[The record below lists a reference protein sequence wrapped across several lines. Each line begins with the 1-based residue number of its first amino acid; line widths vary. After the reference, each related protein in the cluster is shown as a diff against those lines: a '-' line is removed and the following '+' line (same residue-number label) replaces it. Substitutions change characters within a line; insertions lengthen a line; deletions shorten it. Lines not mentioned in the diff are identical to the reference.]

1 MSDAPHHEGHEGRE
15 LAPARSR
22 AYPWIQVLL
31 RAAVNLFFRRVE
43 VGGVHNVPAHGGG
56 LVISWHPNGLVDP
69 GLILTQCPRPV
80 VFGARHGLFRYPL
93 LGPLLREVGT
103 VPIYRA
109 IDVAGD
115 ASAEARRAAN
125 RKSLEVLAE
134 RVAAGSL
141 SALFPEGVS
150 HDEPGLQALRSGAAR
165 MYYRARQLG
174 RARQLA
180 SDAPPPAILL
190 VGLHYDDKQMFRSN
204 ALVTFHPPLVLPPE
218 LDVTPADDIDS
229 DAVHELSHRLTAH
242 IEATL
247 REVVY
252 ATDSWEL
259 HDLLHR
265 TRRLVRAERAHRA
278 GADPGRTTIGERVL
292 GFARVRAGYYA
303 LMQRDP
309 ERVQALRQ
317 RVARY
322 DADLR
327 AMQLEDYDL
336 DRPPPLRSKWIAV
349 LLGLQILGVFFL
361 LPPLVVLGYLVNLPT
376 ALALVAIA
384 KLAARK
390 LKDEA
395 TVKLLLGMIA
405 FPLTWIAAGVLAGIG
420 HHQLHLGFPRIP
432 DTPWLAGVT
441 VAVLG
446 AVGGAAALRY
456 LGVARETARAVRVRL
471 TRRGAT
477 RAVARLRRERD
488 KLYDELV
495 ALVEGVALPG
505 QLAEDGRV
513 YLEGDATDRPRHR
526 R

>member
-1 MSDAPHHEGHEGRE
+1 VNERTPVQ
-15 LAPARSR
+15 SR
-22 AYPWIQVLL
+22 AYPWIQLLL
-31 RAAVNLFFRRVE
+31 RTAVNLFFRRVE
-43 VGGVHNVPAHGGG
+43 VGGLRNVPAEGGG

-80 VFGARHGLFRYPL
+80 VFGARHGLFGYPL

-109 IDVAGD
+109 IDVSGD
-115 ASAEARRAAN
+115 ASVESRRAAN

-134 RVAAGSL
+134 RIASGSL
-141 SALFPEGVS
+141 SALFPEGIS
-150 HDEPGLQALRSGAAR
+150 HDEPGLQALRTGAAR
-165 MYYRARQLG
+165 LYYRSRQLG
-174 RARQLA
+174 RSRQLA
-180 SDAPPPAILL
+180 PDAPPPAILL

-218 LDVTPADDIDS
+218 LDVTPAEDVDS
-229 DAVHELSHRLTAH
+229 DVVHELSRRLTAH
-242 IEATL
+242 IETTL

-259 HDLLHR
+259 HDLMHR

-278 GADPGRTTIGERVL
+278 GADPGKTTIGERVL
-292 GFARVRAGYYA
+292 GFARVRAGYNA
-303 LMQRDP
+303 LLQRDP
-309 ERVQALRQ
+309 AEVEALRQ

-327 AMQLEDYDL
+327 ALKLEDYDL
-336 DRPPPLRSKWIAV
+336 DRPPSLRSKWIV
-349 LLGLQILGVFFL
+349 LLLALQILGVFLL

-376 ALALVAIA
+376 ALGLVAIA

-395 TVKLLLGMIA
+395 TVKLLVGMVA
-405 FPLTWIAAGVLAGIG
+405 FPLTWIAAGVLAGLG

-432 DTPWLAGVT
+432 DTPWLAGIT

-471 TRRGAT
+471 TRSGAT

-488 KLYDELV
+488 QIYDEIV

-505 QLAEDGRV
+505 EVSDDGRV
-513 YLEGDATDRPRHR
+513 HPTRERA
-526 R
+526 

>member
-1 MSDAPHHEGHEGRE
+1 MRE
-15 LAPARSR
+15 ENERENEPVQSR
-22 AYPWIQVLL
+22 AYPWIQLLL

-43 VGGVHNVPAHGGG
+43 VGGLRNVPAEGGG

-80 VFGARHGLFRYPL
+80 VFGARHGLFSYPL

-109 IDVAGD
+109 IDVSGD
-115 ASAEARRAAN
+115 ASVESRRAAN

-134 RVAAGSL
+134 RIAAGSL
-141 SALFPEGVS
+141 SALFPEGIS
-150 HDEPGLQALRSGAAR
+150 HDEPGLQALRTGAAR
-165 MYYRARQLG
+165 LYYRS
-174 RARQLA
+174 RQLA
-180 SDAPPPAILL
+180 PHAPPPAILL

-218 LDVTPADDIDS
+218 LDVTPTEDVDS
-229 DAVHELSHRLTAH
+229 DAVHELSRRLTAH
-242 IEATL
+242 IETTL

-259 HDLLHR
+259 HDLMHR

-303 LMQRDP
+303 LLRRDP
-309 ERVQALRQ
+309 TKVQALRE

-322 DADLR
+322 DTDLR
-327 AMQLEDYDL
+327 AMKLEDYDL
-336 DRPPPLRSKWIAV
+336 DRPPSLRSKWIV
-349 LLGLQILGVFFL
+349 LLLALQILGVFLL
-361 LPPLVVLGYLVNLPT
+361 LPPLVVLGYIVNLPT
-376 ALALVAIA
+376 ALGLVAIA

-395 TVKLLLGMIA
+395 TVKLVVGTIA

-420 HHQLHLGFPRIP
+420 HYQLHLGFPRIP
-432 DTPWLAGVT
+432 DTPWLAGIT

-471 TRRGAT
+471 TRSGAT

-488 KLYDELV
+488 QIYDEIV
-495 ALVEGVALPG
+495 ALVEGVELPG
-505 QLAEDGRV
+505 ELSDDGRV
-513 YLEGDATDRPRHR
+513 RPASEPA
-526 R
+526 

>member
-1 MSDAPHHEGHEGRE
+1 MTSTTSAPDPEGDAGHEP
-15 LAPARSR
+15 APVQSR
-22 AYPWIQVLL
+22 AYPWIQLLL
-31 RAAVNLFFRRVE
+31 RTAVNLFFRHVE
-43 VGGVHNVPAHGGG
+43 VGGVRNIPAHGGG

-109 IDVAGD
+109 IDMGGD
-115 ASAEARRAAN
+115 ASAESRQAAN
-125 RKSLEVLAE
+125 RRSLEVLAE

-165 MYYRARQLG
+165 VYYRARQLVG
-174 RARQLA
+174 
-180 SDAPPPAILL
+180 SVPPPAILL

-204 ALVTFHPPLVLPPE
+204 ALVTFHAPLVLPPE
-218 LDVTPADDIDS
+218 LDVTPTGDVDS
-229 DAVHELSHRLTAH
+229 DEVHELARRLTAH

-252 ATDSWEL
+252 ATESWEL
-259 HDLLHR
+259 HDLMHR

-309 ERVQALRQ
+309 ERVAALRQ
-317 RVARY
+317 RVAQY

-376 ALALVAIA
+376 ALGLIAIA

-395 TVKLLLGMIA
+395 TVKLLVGMIA
-405 FPLTWIAAGVLAGIG
+405 FPLTWIATGVLAGLG

-446 AVGGAAALRY
+446 ALGGAAALRY
-456 LGVARETARAVRVRL
+456 LSLARETARAVRVRL

-488 KLYDELV
+488 KLFDELV

-505 QLAEDGRV
+505 QVAEDGRV
-513 YLEGDATDRPRHR
+513 HLEGDARGRAKPRS
-526 R
+526 

>member
-1 MSDAPHHEGHEGRE
+1 MASLRARRAPTAAHPRGRRGR
-15 LAPARSR
+15 AR
-22 AYPWIQVLL
+22 AYPAIQLLL
-31 RAAVNLFFRRVE
+31 RTAVGLFFRRVE
-43 VGGVHNVPAHGGG
+43 VAGLRHVPEEGGG

-93 LGPLLREVGT
+93 LGALLREIGT

-109 IDVAGD
+109 IDVGGD
-115 ASAEARRAAN
+115 ASEGSRRAAN
-125 RKSLEVLAE
+125 RKSLEALAE
-134 RVAAGSL
+134 RVAGGSL

-165 MYYRARQLG
+165 LYYRARQLEPS
-174 RARQLA
+174 R
-180 SDAPPPAILL
+180 PPPAILP
-190 VGLHYDDKQMFRSN
+190 VGLHYDDKQMFRSS
-204 ALVTFHPPLVLPPE
+204 ALVTFHPPLSLPPE
-218 LDVTPADDIDS
+218 LDVTPTADVDS
-229 DAVHELSHRLTAH
+229 PEVHALSHRLTAH

-252 ATDSWEL
+252 ATESWSL
-259 HDLLHR
+259 HDLMHR
-265 TRRLVRAERAHRA
+265 TRRLVRAEQAHRE
-278 GADPGRTTIGERVL
+278 GTDPGRTTIGERML

-303 LMQRDP
+303 LRQRDP
-309 ERVQALRQ
+309 ERVEALRE
-317 RVARY
+317 RVAKY

-327 AMQLEDYDL
+327 ALRLEDYDL
-336 DRPPPLRSKWIAV
+336 DRPPSLRSRWIAAA
-349 LLGLQILGVFFL
+349 LALQILGVFLL

-376 ALALVAIA
+376 ALVLAAVA

-405 FPLTWIAAGVLAGIG
+405 FPLTWAGAGVLAALG
-420 HHQLHLGFPRIP
+420 HEQLVLGAPSIP
-432 DTPWLAGVT
+432 DTPWLAGIT
-441 VAVLG
+441 VGVLG

-471 TRRGAT
+471 TRTHAT
-477 RAVARLRRERD
+477 RAVARLRRERH

-495 ALVEGVALPG
+495 LLVEGAAVPSPSP
-505 QLAEDGRV
+505 AE
-513 YLEGDATDRPRHR
+513 AT
-526 R
+526 

>member
-1 MSDAPHHEGHEGRE
+1 MSGELDASGRE
-15 LAPARSR
+15 RQPATRSL
-22 AYPWIQVLL
+22 AYPWIQLLL

-43 VGGVHNVPAHGGG
+43 VGGLRNIPAEGGG

-93 LGPLLREVGT
+93 LGSLLREIGT

-109 IDVAGD
+109 IDAGGGASVA
-115 ASAEARRAAN
+115 SRQAAN
-125 RKSLEVLAE
+125 RRSLEALAE
-134 RVAAGSL
+134 RIAAGSL

-165 MYYRARQLG
+165 IYYRARQLAG
-174 RARQLA
+174 EG
-180 SDAPPPAILL
+180 PPPVLLL

-204 ALVTFHPPLVLPPE
+204 ALVTFHAPLLLPPE
-218 LDVTPADDIDS
+218 LDVTPAGDVDC
-229 DAVHELSHRLTAH
+229 AEVLELARRLTAH
-242 IEATL
+242 IETTL
-247 REVVY
+247 REAVY
-252 ATDSWEL
+252 ATDSWAL
-259 HDLLHR
+259 HDLMHR
-265 TRRLVRAERAHRA
+265 TRRMVRAERAHRA
-278 GADPGRTTIGERVL
+278 GTDPGKTTIGERVL
-292 GFARVRAGYYA
+292 GFARVRAGYNA
-303 LMQRDP
+303 LLQRDP
-309 ERVQALRQ
+309 ARVEELRT

-327 AMQLEDYDL
+327 ALQLEDYDL
-336 DRPPPLRSKWIAV
+336 DRPPSLRSKWIAV
-349 LLGLQILGVFFL
+349 LLGLQLLGVFLL

-376 ALALVAIA
+376 ALVLVASA

-405 FPLTWIAAGVLAGIG
+405 FPLTWVGAGVLAGLG

-432 DTPWLAGVT
+432 DTPWLAGVS

-456 LGVARETARAVRVRL
+456 LGLARETARAVRVRM
-471 TRRGAT
+471 TRKRAT

-488 KLYDELV
+488 KLYDEIV
-495 ALVEGVALPG
+495 ALVQDVTLPG
-505 QLAEDGRV
+505 EVAEDGRV
-513 YLEGDATDRPRHR
+513 RPSAG
-526 R
+526 